1 MRKSRQAWVAKDSER
16 AALFVPRCRDRSVHN
31 AMTDLRSVNEAD
43 LADAIDFQEDEAVL
57 AFIRDAL
64 ALHENGGVA
73 ARTTLASVAIVLSV
87 WARKYPE
94 LERRF
99 RANGSSDW
107 LEPVSD
113 IE

>member
-1 MRKSRQAWVAKDSER
+1 
-16 AALFVPRCRDRSVHN
+16 
-31 AMTDLRSVNEAD
+31 MTDFNTLPVD
-43 LADAIDFQEDEAVL
+43 DADAMNFQEDEAVL
-57 AFIRDAL
+57 AFVQDTL
-64 ALHENGGVA
+64 SLHEGGGIA

-99 RANGSSDW
+99 QASGSSDW

>member
-1 MRKSRQAWVAKDSER
+1 
-16 AALFVPRCRDRSVHN
+16 
-31 AMTDLRSVNEAD
+31 MTDFNTLPVDDAEAMN
-43 LADAIDFQEDEAVL
+43 FHEDEAVL
-57 AFIRDAL
+57 AFVHDTL
-64 ALHENGGVA
+64 ALHAGGGIT
-73 ARTTLASVAIVLSV
+73 ARTTLASIAIVLTV

-99 RANGSSDW
+99 RASGSSDW

>member
-1 MRKSRQAWVAKDSER
+1 
-16 AALFVPRCRDRSVHN
+16 
-31 AMTDLRSVNEAD
+31 MTDFKDLPIDDAD
-43 LADAIDFQEDEAVL
+43 TMNFQEDEAVL
-57 AFIRDAL
+57 AFVRDTL
-64 ALHENGGVA
+64 ELHAGGGIA
-73 ARTTLASVAIVLSV
+73 ARTTLASIAIVLTV

-99 RANGSSDW
+99 RASGSSDW